1 MSDMDFGLSDLDMME
16 AYEEVGVD
24 TVAEGLAGDVP
35 SELSGREYIERARQ
49 ARASEAEQQAAL
61 AAQIALAKEGTQ
73 LAKGEG
79 RTPQGNPFGSIGDFI
94 TGGTHHRFGRHSSD
108 FGIPDDEDYRDV
120 TFGDALWTMFGLT
133 GPIGQIKA
141 YRMAQ
146 RANPHDA
153 RKNEMKY
160 QDPAKMQY
168 GRPEMYGVRQDLV
181 KVPEYYNPDLQRPF
195 TQPTGVEEG
204 DFFIDTPFTPAGG
217 NIFNYSSQ
225 FQGFHSDPTR
235 AGFVGQH
242 SFFTPVVAQT
252 GGLINASSIQKL
264 QEGGLSGAG
273 VTGASGLSRPFGETE
288 SKEEGEED
296 RDKGDFELYM
306 DEYFGMPVG
315 LANMATGILGYG
327 AKAGQYVGGRI
338 LDDVT
343 KGIRDLL
350 RSDDDATPAVD
361 PAAVMAAQKQAQ
373 QNLQRFLTPSE
384 PTVRFD
390 PRQAT
395 TESPLAPFFDMPNVG
410 LDTATGTVTID
421 GAPVDTIGAFN
432 RGGAIRSGASQRS
445 YGTMNPMNTAQGIAS
460 LGRGGDTML
469 VHMRPDEVAMMSRD
483 GRTTVNPR
491 TGLPERYLGAGLG
504 AMLGSFATDL
514 PMQMALSAIGSGLG
528 SYGEQ
533 RLRGRSNRDALETGL
548 YTGLGAGLTSG
559 VLGQFG
565 KAELGKD
572 AGIMSSGAQKVLGNK
587 YTRAGISGLAGG
599 IVGEMGTPL
608 APLPAKKAEEQP
620 LAIARPKRTRYVRD
634 PKRYGF
640 GSEQYQLTRNR
651 GLFDYQFAQ
660 EGKLIEA
667 EEETTEV
674 METPP
679 LMDMPVND
687 IMNMPVTDVSMTEV
701 AGEEV
706 SPMEETMDVVTEQA
720 VLAIRGEHPQPEVA
734 IQEYIE
740 VYGEEDYNTLKE
752 MVLQDQSI
760 ENLSTASLEEE
771 IVGTPAPD
779 ETEVTMTSEE
789 EMSLPASVPMGHG
802 GMLEGPGKGRDD
814 KIPVLA
820 SDGEYVIAADVV
832 SGIGDGSTQAGARAL
847 DAMADRVR
855 QMRTGTPKQ
864 PEKLPE
870 ELALP
875 A

>member
-16 AYEEVGVD
+16 AYEEVGIPDFD
-24 TVAEGLAGDVP
+24 TVEQGLAGDVP

-61 AAQIALAKEGTQ
+61 ATQIALAKEGTQ

-79 RTPQGNPFGSIGDFI
+79 RTPEGNPLGGIADFI

-108 FGIPDDEDYRDV
+108 FGIPDDGGYRDV
-120 TFGDALWTMFGLT
+120 TFGDAMMMLFGLT

-153 RKNEMKY
+153 RTNEMKY

-168 GRPEMYGVRQDLV
+168 GRPEMYGVRQDTV
-181 KVPEYYNPDLQRPF
+181 IPMDEAFHPNR
-195 TQPTGVEEG
+195 QPPLAQPADAVTEE
-204 DFFIDTPFTPAGG
+204 DFFIDDPSTPAVG

-242 SFFTPVVAQT
+242 SFFSPVVAQT
-252 GGLINASSIQKL
+252 GGLINAGSIQKL
-264 QEGGLSGAG
+264 QEGD
-273 VTGASGLSRPFGETE
+273 VVRPFGETE
-288 SKEEGEED
+288 SKEEDEED
-296 RDKGDFELYM
+296 RDKGNFELLM
-306 DEYFGMPVG
+306 DTYFGMPVG
-315 LANMATGILGYG
+315 LANMARGILGYG

-338 LDDVT
+338 LDDLK
-343 KGIRDLL
+343 KGIEGGIGNFLP
-350 RSDDDATPAVD
+350 DDDAVPAVD
-361 PAAVMAAQKQAQ
+361 PAAVRATQEKAQ

-395 TESPLAPFFDMPNVG
+395 TESPLADFFDIPSVQI
-410 LDTATGTVTID
+410 DDAGTVTID
-421 GAPVDTIGAFN
+421 GAPVDTISALN
-432 RGGAIRSGASQRS
+432 RGGAIRSGASQGS

-491 TGLPERYLGAGLG
+491 TGLPERYLGAGIG
-504 AMLGSFATDL
+504 AMLGSFGTSL

-559 VLGQFG
+559 VMGQFATG
-565 KAELGKD
+565 ELGKN
-572 AGIMSSGAQKVLGNK
+572 AGMMSSGAQKVLGNK

-608 APLPAKKAEEQP
+608 APLPVKEAEKQP
-620 LAIARPKRTRYVRD
+620 LAIASPKRTRFVRD

-651 GLFDYQFAQ
+651 GLFDYQFAE

-674 METPP
+674 METPSP
-679 LMDMPVND
+679 MDMPVND

-706 SPMEETMDVVTEQA
+706 SPMEKTMDVVTEQA

-740 VYGEEDYNTLKE
+740 IYGEEDYATLKE
-752 MVLQDQSI
+752 MVLQDQAI
-760 ENLSTASLEEE
+760 ENLSTPSLEEE
-771 IVGTPAPD
+771 IVGAPAPA

-789 EMSLPASVPMGHG
+789 EMSLPMGHG

-832 SGIGDGSTQAGARAL
+832 SGIGDGSTKAGARAL